1 MLASLRRGALAFL
14 ITFCIS
20 ALLFSLA
27 AVFVHP
33 NVLGMLDFVEGG
45 SAGDNSQLV
54 NGFNENPNSS
64 DTAVTSG
71 FSAILVGTDHQPEVT
86 PGASVQAD
94 TIIFVTVSETGKSFV
109 YMPLPANMEVYV
121 DGKSTTLGKVYESKG
136 ISYLAEK
143 VTGLTGISV
152 NYHAVVSMSNLEQI
166 IDKLG
171 GVEFSVPVKMEYEDP
186 TQELVISL
194 EKGRQT
200 LTGTDAVKMLRYCS
214 DSYSDRIKRNLNFL
228 QTIAAEQAA
237 PENKSS
243 ATELYVKLAP
253 YITTNF
259 TQNDLVKY
267 MDLIWSYADFEE
279 ISLDYPG
286 TYETD
291 GDKTVFIP
299 DTDKAIEILAE
310 YKNS

>member
-27 AVFVHP
+27 AMFVLP
-33 NVLGMLDFVEGG
+33 NVLGMLDFVGG
-45 SAGDNSQLV
+45 ESVGDNSQLEV
-54 NGFNENPNSS
+54 GFNENPNQSE
-64 DTAVTSG
+64 TEVTSG
-71 FSAILVGTDHQPEVT
+71 FSAILVGTDHQPAVT
-86 PGASVQAD
+86 PGAKVEAD
-94 TIIFVTVSETGKSFV
+94 TIIFVTVSEAKKSFV
-109 YMPLPANMEVYV
+109 YMPLPSDMEVSV
-121 DGKSTTLGKVYESKG
+121 DGRTTTLGKVYESKG

-143 VTGLTGISV
+143 ITGLTGISV

-171 GVEFSVPVKMEYEDP
+171 GVEYSVPVKMQYEDP
-186 TQELVISL
+186 TQYLVISL
-194 EKGRQT
+194 EKGRQK
-200 LTGTDAVKMLRYCS
+200 LTGSDAVKMLRYCS
-214 DSYSDRIKRNLNFL
+214 DSYTDRLKRNLHFL
-228 QTIAAEQAA
+228 QQLAADCAS
-237 PENKSS
+237 PEKKSS
-243 ATELYVKLAP
+243 ATDLYVMLAP

-267 MDLIWSYADFEE
+267 MDLIWSYSDYEE
-279 ISLDYPG
+279 IALDYPG

-291 GDKTVFIP
+291 KDVTVFIP
-299 DTDKAIEILAE
+299 DTEKALEILAE